1 MNNIEILR
9 LLLISGGLIFFVY
22 AMITKRIST
31 LIALPLMGA
40 LTALIASVGEIPM
53 LGLFVHENAEGET
66 VQGIMNAVFGDGA
79 RMMASTIA
87 ASIFGGAFAVLL
99 RRVGIAEAIIKKAA
113 ELAGD
118 RIRVIA
124 FIFYVATMV
133 IFSAIGGLGAVIL
146 IGSVALPIMMTAG
159 ISGVVAGAIIL
170 LGLTTGGVMNP
181 AGFAFFATILAPVID
196 GGYEAAYE
204 IVARM
209 AITLFLISMF
219 VSIAYIMLNVK
230 NSQRSAWHA
239 RKTQPAYELSNWA
252 LIAPIVPVALVLSS
266 IYILPQVITAE
277 LAIIVGIAYTVYVCK
292 IKDKINAVA
301 QSFVQGTQEVAGAIV
316 LLIGLGILIRG
327 VQFYTVTPI
336 IEPAIQVLV
345 SMLQSPMTYVIG
357 FTLATPLVLYRGPL
371 NSWGIGGS
379 LPAIFATAG
388 FSPIAIIWV
397 LRSTGMMQG
406 FGDPTN
412 SQNIWIAD
420 FVQVD
425 PNDITKSLFWVG
437 LVITFIALG
446 YAILVDQIPLI

>member
-1 MNNIEILR
+1 MTNIEILR
-9 LLLISGGLIFFVY
+9 LLLIAGVLIFFVY

-31 LIALPLMGA
+31 LIALPIMGV
-40 LTALIASVGEIPM
+40 LTAVIASVGELPM
-53 LGLFVHENAEGET
+53 LGFFAHENANGEV
-66 VQGIMNAVFGDGA
+66 VQGIMNGVLGDGA

-118 RIRVIA
+118 RVRVIA

-159 ISGVVAGAIIL
+159 ISGVVSGAIIL

-181 AGFAFFATILAPVID
+181 AGFAFFATILQAVIE

-209 AITLFLISMF
+209 AITLFIISF
-219 VSIAYIMLNVK
+219 LVSVVYIMLNVK
-230 NSQRSAWHA
+230 NNQRSAWHA
-239 RKTQPAYELSNWA
+239 RKTQSAYELSNWA
-252 LIAPIVPVALVLSS
+252 LIAPLVPVALVLSS
-266 IYILPQVITAE
+266 IYVMPQVITAE
-277 LAIIVGIAYTVYVCK
+277 LAIIVGIIYTVYVCK
-292 IKDKINAVA
+292 VKDKVNAIA

-336 IEPAIQVLV
+336 IAPAIEMLV

-388 FSPIAIIWV
+388 FSPIAVVWV

-437 LVITFIALG
+437 IIITFIALG
-446 YAILVDQIPLI
+446 YAILVEQIPLI

>member
-1 MNNIEILR
+1 MTNIEILR
-9 LLLISGGLIFFVY
+9 LLLISGVLIFFVY

-31 LIALPLMGA
+31 LIALPIMGV
-40 LTALIASVGEIPM
+40 LTAVIASVGELPL
-53 LGLFVHENAEGET
+53 LGLFAHENTKGEE
-66 VQGIMNAVFGDGA
+66 VQGIMNSVLGDGA

-87 ASIFGGAFAVLL
+87 ATIFGGAFAVLL

-118 RIRVIA
+118 RVRVIA

-159 ISGVVAGAIIL
+159 ISGVVSGAIIL

-181 AGFAFFATILAPVID
+181 AGFAFFATILEPVIE

-209 AITLFLISMF
+209 AITLFIISF
-219 VSIAYIMLNVK
+219 LVSVVYIMLNVK
-230 NSQRSAWHA
+230 NNQRSAWHA
-239 RKTQPAYELSNWA
+239 RKTQSAYELSNWA
-252 LIAPIVPVALVLSS
+252 LIAPIIPVLLVLSS
-266 IYILPQVITAE
+266 IYVMPQVITAE
-277 LAIIVGIAYTVYVCK
+277 LAIIAGIIYTVYVCK
-292 IKDKINAVA
+292 IKDKVNAIA

-327 VQFYTVTPI
+327 VQFYTVTPVI
-336 IEPAIQVLV
+336 APAIEMLV

-388 FSPIAIIWV
+388 FSPIAVVWV

-437 LVITFIALG
+437 LIITFIALG

>member
-1 MNNIEILR
+1 
-9 LLLISGGLIFFVY
+9 
-22 AMITKRIST
+22 
-31 LIALPLMGA
+31 
-40 LTALIASVGEIPM
+40 
-53 LGLFVHENAEGET
+53 
-66 VQGIMNAVFGDGA
+66 
-79 RMMASTIA
+79 
-87 ASIFGGAFAVLL
+87 
-99 RRVGIAEAIIKKAA
+99 
-113 ELAGD
+113 
-118 RIRVIA
+118 
-124 FIFYVATMV
+124 
-133 IFSAIGGLGAVIL
+133 
-146 IGSVALPIMMTAG
+146 
-159 ISGVVAGAIIL
+159 
-170 LGLTTGGVMNP
+170 MNP
-181 AGFAFFATILAPVID
+181 AGFAFFATILEPVIE

-209 AITLFLISMF
+209 AITLFIISF
-219 VSIAYIMLNVK
+219 LVSVVYIMLNVK
-230 NSQRSAWHA
+230 NNQRSAWHA
-239 RKTQPAYELSNWA
+239 RKTQSAYELSNWA
-252 LIAPIVPVALVLSS
+252 LIAPIIPVLLVLSS
-266 IYILPQVITAE
+266 IYVMPQVITAE
-277 LAIIVGIAYTVYVCK
+277 LAIIAGIIYTVYVCK
-292 IKDKINAVA
+292 IKDKVNAIA

-327 VQFYTVTPI
+327 VQFYTVTPVI
-336 IEPAIQVLV
+336 APAIEMLV

-388 FSPIAIIWV
+388 FSPIAVVWV

-437 LVITFIALG
+437 LIITFIALG

>member
-1 MNNIEILR
+1 MTNLELIRLFLIAAILVY
-9 LLLISGGLIFFVY
+9 FVY

-31 LIALPLMGA
+31 LIALPIMGV
-40 LTALIASVGEIPM
+40 LTAMVASVGTLPF
-53 LGLFVHENAEGET
+53 LGLFAHENAQGET
-66 VQGIMNAVFGDGA
+66 VQGIMNAVLGDGA

-99 RRVGIAEAIIKKAA
+99 RKVGIAEAIIKKAA

-118 RIRVIA
+118 RVRVIA
-124 FIFYVATMV
+124 FIFYLATVV

-159 ISGVVAGAIIL
+159 ISGTVAGAIIL

-181 AGFAFFATILAPVID
+181 AGFAFFATILEPVIA
-196 GGYEAAYE
+196 GGYDAAYE

-209 AITLFLISMF
+209 AITLFIISAL
-219 VSIAYIMLNVK
+219 VSVGYILLNVK

-239 RKTQPAYELSNWA
+239 RKTQSAYELSNWA
-252 LIAPIVPVALVLSS
+252 LISPIVPVALVLGS
-266 IYILPQVITAE
+266 IYLLPQVITAE
-277 LAIIVGIAYTVYVCK
+277 LAIIVGILYTVFVCK
-292 IKDKINAVA
+292 IKDKVNAIA
-301 QSFVQGTQEVAGAIV
+301 QSFVQGTQEVAGAVV

-336 IEPAIQVLV
+336 ITPAIETLV
-345 SMLQSPMTYVIG
+345 AMLQSPMTYVIG

-388 FSPIAIIWV
+388 FSPIAVVWV

-437 LVITFIALG
+437 LVITFIALTW
-446 YAILVDQIPLI
+446 AIVIDQIPLI

>member
-1 MNNIEILR
+1 MTNLEIFR
-9 LLLISGGLIFFVY
+9 LLLISCVLIVFVY

-31 LIALPLMGA
+31 LIALPIMGV
-40 LTALIASVGEIPM
+40 LTAVIASVGEVPM
-53 LGLFVHENAEGET
+53 LGLFAHENAKGEE
-66 VQGIMNAVFGDGA
+66 VQGIMNSVLGDGA

-87 ASIFGGAFAVLL
+87 ATIFGGAFAVLL
-99 RRVGIAEAIIKKAA
+99 RRVGVAEAIIKKAA

-118 RIRVIA
+118 RVRVIA
-124 FIFYVATMV
+124 FIFYVATMI
-133 IFSAIGGLGAVIL
+133 IFTAIGGLGAVIL
-146 IGSVALPIMMTAG
+146 VGSVALPIMMTAG
-159 ISGVVAGAIIL
+159 ISGVVSGSIIL

-181 AGFAFFATILAPVID
+181 AGFAFFATILEPVIE

-209 AITLFLISMF
+209 AITLFIISF
-219 VSIAYIMLNVK
+219 IVSVIYILLNVK
-230 NSQRSAWHA
+230 NNQRSAWHA
-239 RKTQPAYELSNWA
+239 RKTQSAYELSNWA
-252 LIAPIVPVALVLSS
+252 LLSPIVPVLLVLSS
-266 IYILPQVITAE
+266 IYVMPQVVTAE
-277 LAIIVGIAYTVYVCK
+277 LAIIAGIIYTVYVCK
-292 IKDKINAVA
+292 IKDKINAIA

-336 IEPAIQVLV
+336 IAPAIEMLV

-388 FSPIAIIWV
+388 FSPIAVVWV

-420 FVQVD
+420 FVQAD

>member
-1 MNNIEILR
+1 MTNIEILR
-9 LLLISGGLIFFVY
+9 LILILCVLVFFVY
-22 AMITKRIST
+22 SMITKKIST
-31 LIALPLMGA
+31 LIALPLMGV
-40 LTALIASVGEIPM
+40 LTAFLASVGNIPYF
-53 LGLFVHENAEGET
+53 GLFAHQNAQGEM
-66 VQGIMNAVFGDGA
+66 VQGIMNSVIGDGA
-79 RMMASTIA
+79 KMMASTIA

-99 RRVGIAEAIIKKAA
+99 RKVGIAEAIIKKAA

-124 FIFYVATMV
+124 FIFYLATLV
-133 IFSAIGGLGAVIL
+133 IFTAIGGLGAVIL

-181 AGFAFFATILAPVID
+181 AGFAFFATILESVID
-196 GGYEAAYE
+196 GGYQAAYE

-209 AITLFLISMF
+209 AIILFVISFAMS
-219 VSIAYIMLNVK
+219 VLYIFINVK
-230 NSQRSAWHA
+230 PSRRSAWQT
-239 RKTQPAYELSNWA
+239 RKPQSAYQLSNWA
-252 LIAPIVPVALVLSS
+252 LITPIVPVGLVLAS

-277 LAIIVGIAYTVYVCK
+277 LAIMIGIIYAVVVCK
-292 IKDKINAVA
+292 VKDKINTIA
-301 QSFVQGTQEVAGAIV
+301 QSFVSGTQEVAGAVV

-336 IEPAIQVLV
+336 IEPAIEYLV
-345 SMLQSPMTYVIG
+345 SMLQSPLTFIIG

-388 FSPIAIIWV
+388 FSPIAVIWV

-437 LVITFIALG
+437 LAITAVALTYAVFI
-446 YAILVDQIPLI
+446 DQIPLV